1 MLQNGNHGLCYTS
14 CGALAGVKV
23 RMSFKNIYFNPC
35 LHDLPQGML
44 ENGNHGLCYTSC
56 GALAGMKVRMSF
68 KNIYF
73 NPCLNDLPQGMLE
86 NGNHGLCYTSCGA
99 LAGLKVSMRFKI
111 CFQAM
116 STRPTPGDA
125 GEWKPSVP
133 LLGPRQ
139 SSRLLVVLRYTAG
152 PTFGRLSTTRTNNE
166 EKKHFI

>member
-1 MLQNGNHGLCYTS
+1 MSTRPTPGD
-14 CGALAGVKV
+14 AGEWKPW
-23 RMSFKNIYFNPC
+23 SL
-35 LHDLPQGML
+35 LHQLWCTGWNESRNDVPQGML

-56 GALAGMKVRMSF
+56 GALAGMKVSMS
-68 KNIYF
+68 
-73 NPCLNDLPQGMLE
+73 
-86 NGNHGLCYTSCGA
+86 
-99 LAGLKVSMRFKI
+99 FKI

-125 GEWKPSVP
+125 GEWKPSVR

-152 PTFGRLSTTRTNNE
+152 PTFGPLLTTGTNNE